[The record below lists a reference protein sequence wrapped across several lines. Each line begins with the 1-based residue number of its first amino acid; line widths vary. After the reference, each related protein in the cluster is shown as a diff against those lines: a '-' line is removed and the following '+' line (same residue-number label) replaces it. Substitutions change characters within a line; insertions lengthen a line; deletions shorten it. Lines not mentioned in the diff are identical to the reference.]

1 MRYTP
6 EMPDSPV
13 LVITGAST
21 GIGAATAHRAVEF
34 GQRVV
39 LAARSQDKLD
49 ALAEELGGPEHAVAV
64 RCDVTSWEDQQDLVA
79 STLDTFGRLDT
90 YFANAGFGAKRGFL
104 EESVGHWKSMIDTN
118 VLGAALSI
126 RACLPHF
133 REQNS
138 GHVLLTSSVAGRRVL
153 PGSLYSCTKHAVTA
167 MGEALR
173 QEVFET
179 DIKVTL
185 IEPGMV
191 DTPFFDD
198 SPTGALEADDIA
210 RAVMFAITQPPHVDV
225 NEILVRP
232 IHQAG

>member
-1 MRYTP
+1 
-6 EMPDSPV
+6 MPDQPV
-13 LVITGAST
+13 LVITGASS

-34 GQRVV
+34 DYRVV
-39 LAARSQDKLD
+39 LAARSQEKLD
-49 ALAEELGGPEHAVAV
+49 ALAEELGGPEHALAL
-64 RCDVTSWEDQQDLVA
+64 RCDVTSWEDQQALVA
-79 STLDTFGRLDT
+79 TTLERFGRMDVF
-90 YFANAGFGAKRGFL
+90 FANAGFGAKRGFL
-104 EESVGHWKSMIDTN
+104 EESVEHWESMVLTN

-138 GHVLLTSSVAGRRVL
+138 GHVLLTSSVAGRRWVI
-153 PGSLYSCTKHAVTA
+153 GSLYSCTKHAVTA
-167 MGEALR
+167 MGESLR
-173 QEVFET
+173 QEVAET

-198 SPTGALEADDIA
+198 RPTGALEPDDIA
-210 RAVMFAITQPPHVDV
+210 RSVLFALTQPPHVDV

-232 IHQAG
+232 VHQPF